1 LNTFKLLPTMH
12 RNHPSDCSSNLHFQN
27 QPLGTACF
35 QNFIDQNQTRQ
46 RLTAPVGEITH
57 MPLNTRTTCAYASRL
72 APLHGSDNPS
82 TRART
87 SLRFHAN
94 QYAHPDAPKPIHP
107 DKEQICSSTIKLGTN
122 IQPFTTST
130 FAGTKPRRI
139 ETRIFL

>member
-1 LNTFKLLPTMH
+1 MH
-12 RNHPSDCSSNLHFQN
+12 RNHPSDFSSTLHFQN
-27 QPLGTACF
+27 PPLGTACF

-57 MPLNTRTTCAYASRL
+57 MPLNTRTSCAYVSRL

-107 DKEQICSSTIKLGTN
+107 DKEHFCSRQLSWEQTSNSPPSQT
-122 IQPFTTST
+122 FT
-130 FAGTKPRRI
+130 GIERQRI
-139 ETRIFL
+139 ETRLSL